1 MAQARRGRPSTGV
14 REAVLKATEEV
25 LGDAGLALSTKEIAR
40 RAGVA
45 ESSIFYH
52 FGDRLGLLQAVIALH
67 LPAFADAT
75 AVLGEGDL
83 PAAHDP
89 TAAPDTHAPAE
100 HDPTADLTALLRGL
114 ERFYRGIMP
123 ILGALQSD
131 AQLRALLAERG
142 GEIGPHLALGAVADA
157 LRARQTAGRLPAA
170 LDPTAAALVLV
181 GAAYQRALHG
191 HLLGEAADRLLPPV
205 ETVARTLAPAFAQ
218 DLAPDG
224 TVE

>member
-52 FGDRLGLLQAVIALH
+52 FGDRLGLLQAVVGLH

-75 AVLGEGDL
+75 AVLGTFEDGPGGGSENGFGGGSENGSGGDL
-83 PAAHDP
+83 Q
-89 TAAPDTHAPAE
+89 
-100 HDPTADLTALLRGL
+100 ADLTALLTRL
-114 ERFYRGIMP
+114 EQFYRRIMP
-123 ILGALQSD
+123 ILGAVQSD
-131 AQLRALLAERG
+131 AQLRGLLAERG

-157 LRARQTAGRLPAA
+157 LRARQAAGRLPAA
-170 LDPTAAALVLV
+170 LDPAAAALLLV
-181 GAAYQRALHG
+181 GAAHQRALHT
-191 HLLGEAADRLLPPV
+191 HLLGEAAVRHLPPV
-205 ETVARTLAPAFAQ
+205 ETVARTLAPAF
-218 DLAPDG
+218 G
-224 TVE
+224 